1 MPHMNKLSRYRTIVT
16 GTPKGGDLTVRYAST
31 DILVMTDPCHA
42 RLTTGGWR
50 TVTTK
55 RKLNQAASEFSLELS
70 IWQKNR
76 EWFVRDRTGT
86 VHEFY
91 DGIVIPV

>member
-1 MPHMNKLSRYRTIVT
+1 
-16 GTPKGGDLTVRYAST
+16 
-31 DILVMTDPCHA
+31 MTDPCHA

-91 DGIVIPV
+91 DGMIIPV